1 MPPELHFIILLI
13 LRMAIAAA
21 FVVSASFIAERT
33 GPVIGGLVATLP
45 ISAGPS
51 YVFLALDH
59 DAAFIAQGALS
70 SLPVNAATIVL
81 GLTYV
86 VLAQRNNLLVSA
98 GSAVAV
104 WIVLASII
112 RLFDWTLTAG
122 LAVNLVAFGIC
133 IPLLARY
140 RHVKMPLVT
149 RRWYDIPFRASL
161 VATLVAIVVSTS
173 GWVGPRVSG
182 VIALYPIVFTSM
194 MVILHPRIGGPPTAA
209 VLANSAWGLLG
220 FGLAIAVLHVAVTQ
234 FGSAIGLSCALAT
247 CIGWNLTLWWMG
259 RRKRPMHQPRHA
271 S

>member
-1 MPPELHFIILLI
+1 
-13 LRMAIAAA
+13 
-21 FVVSASFIAERT
+21 
-33 GPVIGGLVATLP
+33 
-45 ISAGPS
+45 
-51 YVFLALDH
+51 
-59 DAAFIAQGALS
+59 
-70 SLPVNAATIVL
+70 
-81 GLTYV
+81 
-86 VLAQRNNLLVSA
+86 
-98 GSAVAV
+98 
-104 WIVLASII
+104 
-112 RLFDWTLTAG
+112 
-122 LAVNLVAFGIC
+122 
-133 IPLLARY
+133 
-140 RHVKMPLVT
+140 MPLVT

-220 FGLAIAVLHVAVTQ
+220 FGLAIAVLHVAVMQ

-259 RRKRPMHQPRHA
+259 RRKRPMHQPRRA